1 MSLISKKLMRHAYA
15 CNRCGEKI
23 GDHNYTDHIIRHAFQ
38 DMEKS
43 SLINMVK
50 CKREYDKAEQRIEHL
65 AN

>member
-1 MSLISKKLMRHAYA
+1 MRYAYA
-15 CNRCGEKI
+15 CNRCGKKI
-23 GDHNYTDHIIRHAFQ
+23 GDHNYTVHIIRHAFQ

-50 CKREYDKAEQRIEHL
+50 SKREYDEAEQRMERL